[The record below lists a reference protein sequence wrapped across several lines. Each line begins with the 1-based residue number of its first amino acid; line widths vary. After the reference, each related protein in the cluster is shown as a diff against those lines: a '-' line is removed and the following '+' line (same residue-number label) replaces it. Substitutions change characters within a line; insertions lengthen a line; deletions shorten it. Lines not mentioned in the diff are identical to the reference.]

1 MFSIEFGL
9 TFAILFFKGHR
20 EAQER
25 LEPLMTKIDFRKTQK
40 ALYLPSAKTI
50 ELIDVPPSQ
59 YAMIDGKGPPP
70 ATTPISQL
78 LGGYIL
84 SAMESNFVPNL
95 N

>member
-1 MFSIEFGL
+1 MFSMEFGL

-50 ELIDVPPSQ
+50 ELIDVPPRQ
-59 YAMIDGKGPPP
+59 YAMIDGKGPPRQP
-70 ATTPISQL
+70 HLYRNSWVAISYQL
-78 LGGYIL
+78 WNQIL
-84 SAMESNFVPNL
+84 FQT
-95 N
+95 